1 MAPNL
6 VFVEGYSIKTI
17 KDRNK
22 RRQIRSDIIRR
33 SWASKKSHR
42 NHATTEF
49 ETEDVAENQQ
59 IPHELAGLGKA
70 AELQPR
76 EDTTEIPTDSSS
88 LKSPKSLLSASRAD
102 PFGCFGL
109 KSDDRFSQSILDY
122 CKVPVNHDTG
132 VPHAYYA
139 QA

>member
-1 MAPNL
+1 MAPNV

-17 KDRNK
+17 KDRDK

-42 NHATTEF
+42 NQDTTGF
-49 ETEDVAENQQ
+49 ETEAVVANQETL
-59 IPHELAGLGKA
+59 HEEGGLGKA
-70 AELQPR
+70 VQLQPQD
-76 EDTTEIPTDSSS
+76 DTTDILIDNTS

-109 KSDDRFSQSILDY
+109 KSDDRSSQAILDY
-122 CKVPVNHDTG
+122 CKIPVNHDTG
-132 VPHAYYA
+132 ILHAYYA
-139 QA
+139 